1 MPFVPPGSLV
11 ATGSRH
17 DQQDLVLS
25 HLDAIA
31 PQRRAPVT
39 EWLAGG
45 EGEATLVQRADHG
58 PPAHDAVRERAAAM
72 RAGRLHCVP
81 AAVLAAE
88 DRHRLV
94 AHTRGASLPGRDVV
108 HRAHA
113 HGHAASSWG
122 GPTRSGSP
130 RSPNWRGWYGSSRSS
145 HASRT
150 AAFAI
155 RKRSRSSAARSGSKI
170 ARLISSS
177 PTRGTKS

>member
-45 EGEATLVQRADHG
+45 EVEATLVQRADHR

-72 RAGRLHCVP
+72 RAGRLHRVP

-130 RSPNWRGWYGSSRSS
+130 RSPNWRGWYGSARPS
-145 HASRT
+145 HPART
-150 AAFAI
+150 PALAVPKGPRGPAAPPGA
-155 RKRSRSSAARSGSKI
+155 KN

-177 PTRGTKS
+177 